1 VHPPLD
7 TDARWFAGKARTV
20 AGVAVAE
27 ELGELALA
35 DVAYAD
41 GGRERYLLLAD
52 ERTPWSPLLAAL
64 ADGPLAGSAGGRLEL
79 RPGPALGALA
89 GAAGVGGDV
98 VIPATDQTNTLAVLG
113 GRLLVKAYRR
123 LEAGV
128 HPEVELLAALA
139 ATDAPVPGYAG
150 SLHHID
156 ADGTDTAIA
165 VLQEFIPGAEDG
177 WEAPL
182 DRLAATLRGE
192 DGGDPIGPYAA
203 AGEVAA
209 RLHAA
214 LIATLGEQAG
224 GAAQLAAWQAEAEA
238 TLDAAAAHDEELA
251 ALAPRVREELAAFAG
266 VAPPPLARTHGD
278 LHYAQ
283 LLRAPGHRVAV
294 IDFEGDPTRPLA
306 ARRAPDTPLRDLA
319 CLLRSIDHMGSAAA
333 RRAGGADPSAW
344 IETAMA
350 AALAA
355 YEEHAP
361 VPVDRALLRA
371 LEVAKECGE
380 YVYAQRVLPEWLYAP
395 RLGMRRLLG

>member
-35 DVAYAD
+35 DVTYAD

-52 ERTPWSPLLAAL
+52 ERTPWAPLLAAL
-64 ADGPLAGSAGGRLEL
+64 ADGPLAGNAGGRLEL
-79 RPGPALGALA
+79 RPGPTF
-89 GAAGVGGDV
+89 GAAPLPDGPAT
-98 VIPATDQTNTLAVLG
+98 IPATDQTNTLAVLG

-123 LEAGV
+123 LEPGV

-139 ATDAPVPGYAG
+139 GTDAPVPGYGG
-150 SLHHID
+150 SLHHVD
-156 ADGTDTAIA
+156 ADGTETAIA

-192 DGGDPIGPYAA
+192 DGGDPIAPYAA
-203 AGEVAA
+203 AGAIVA

-214 LIATLGEQAG
+214 LIVTLGEHAG
-224 GAAQLAAWQAEAEA
+224 GAAHLAAWRAEAEA

-251 ALAPRVREELAAFAG
+251 ALAPQVREELAAFAG

-294 IDFEGDPTRPLA
+294 IDFEGDPIRPLA
-306 ARRAPDTPLRDLA
+306 ARRVSDTPLRDLA

-344 IETAMA
+344 IEAAMA
-350 AALAA
+350 AAFAA
-355 YEEHAP
+355 YEDHAP